1 MPNNQVQIRRDTAT
15 NLSTTTPANGEL
27 AYDTTN
33 KRLRVGDGST
43 TGGIYQASAKDVQQ
57 SAFTYLTAGG
67 TANALTATMAP
78 AISSYVAGLSVRV
91 KATANNTGAAT
102 INLNGL
108 GTKDIKKRSG
118 GTLASLAANDMI
130 NGGVYELLYDGTQ
143 FQIMS
148 TEAGAGI
155 ISVSQGN
162 INTSTGIVSIAS
174 SGSSPFRNS
183 GIFTLPGGSYGFYP
197 EIRKTGSFSP
207 VCAAIIGGDLNFTT
221 ASGINAWVI
230 SASASIS
237 STYAAYISLA
247 VQGSGAVAY
256 AQQRYITSSPP
267 YDLGDGEV
275 GGFIFALVDSSGNIM
290 AHYSADA
297 PPWAYNGPTDIRCQH
312 ICPITG
318 KKHRKVMKKRSLEEI
333 MNGAKVEY
341 ELEEIT
347 HKIKNADMGLIPHPF
362 GTVPDGHKIV
372 LIDPMDDR
380 IRDLIDYQNAGGGDD
395 VAKALL
401 SGKIYVD
408 NEPLKRK
415 GPKSIIQAGLRF
427 KYTRS

>member
-15 NLSTTTPANGEL
+15 NLNATTPANGEL
-27 AYDTTN
+27 GYETTN
-33 KRLRVGDGST
+33 KRLRIGDGST
-43 TGGIYQASAKDVQQ
+43 AGGIFIPNALDTQNNT
-57 SAFTYLTAGG
+57 FTYLTAGG
-67 TANALTATMAP
+67 SANALTATMAP

-162 INTSTGIVSIAS
+162 INTSTGTFSIY
-174 SGSSPFRNS
+174 NKDTNV
-183 GIFTLPGGSYGFYP
+183 TLPGGQYGFYP
-197 EIRKTGSFSP
+197 T
-207 VCAAIIGGDLNFTT
+207 IGKDN
-221 ASGINAWVI
+221 
-230 SASASIS
+230 S
-237 STYAAYISLA
+237 STNPSPSYGVLAFIPSGGSLSLA
-247 VQGSGAVAY
+247 CRVGLFAGAATSYAPLGGS
-256 AQQRYITSSPP
+256 QRYITSSPP
-267 YDLGDGEV
+267 YDIGDGEV
-275 GGFIFALVDSSGNIM
+275 GGFIFVLLNGSGEIVS
-290 AHYSADA
+290 HYSADA

-362 GTVPDGHKIV
+362 GTVPDGHKVV

-395 VAKALL
+395 ITKALL